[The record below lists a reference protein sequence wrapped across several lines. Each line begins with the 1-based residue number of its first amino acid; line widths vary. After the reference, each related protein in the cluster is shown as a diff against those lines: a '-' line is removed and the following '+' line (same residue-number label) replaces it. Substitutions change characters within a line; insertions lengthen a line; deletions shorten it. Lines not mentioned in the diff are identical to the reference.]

1 MEIISSYYSTHTDI
15 SIQTEKYNFLNIFF
29 YIIFSNISKSL
40 NLKILN
46 HNWKLYLKTVW
57 HLGGNPESASSAML
71 MTFWGIIGLTSSSLK
86 SSSMSSQAESVSTS
100 FDRALGRICKIFSRF
115 SFTKNE
121 CNHCL
126 IWQRIDPNLRVGWIQ
141 QLQTCNR
148 LLLVSAKLQVALT
161 PEVIF
166 KSFRLVSYQYWS

>member
-1 MEIISSYYSTHTDI
+1 M
-15 SIQTEKYNFLNIFF
+15 KYNHSTLTKKWIERFSIDWKYGNHIQLLFYTYRHFKTDRKIQLFKYIF

-100 FDRALGRICKIFSRF
+100 FDRALGRICKKMS
-115 SFTKNE
+115 
-121 CNHCL
+121 
-126 IWQRIDPNLRVGWIQ
+126 
-141 QLQTCNR
+141 
-148 LLLVSAKLQVALT
+148 
-161 PEVIF
+161 
-166 KSFRLVSYQYWS
+166 